1 MWEKKERQKEAETG
15 DSKLKYFLGSW
26 RIHSCSSF
34 PGSDYVC
41 LTIFAFFLKP
51 PCYDSAACKERIL
64 IILKRKQKCLLSSI
78 NSNNSGIKLYVDCQS
93 QSQLLKPVS
102 HFWRVQSRGSMESA
116 TPAPGHFGGS
126 IPTLRF
132 PPEAG
137 DCWPRGRNH
146 RITHTLPSSFIAD
159 HECTTPQNT
168 RAWRGLGNL
177 LIQPPLLIGKKMEV
191 LRDEEASTMLHDKL
205 VAKPG
210 PEPSYIRLL
219 PVSCQLKWASVLG
232 RSQGKKNSAVGKGW

>member
-1 MWEKKERQKEAETG
+1 MKWKTEKTSLWEGKVAKGRGRRRRRRWEGKWGRKKEKQKEAETG
-15 DSKLKYFLGSW
+15 DSKLKYFLDSW

-51 PCYDSAACKERIL
+51 PCYDSAACKERTL

-116 TPAPGHFGGS
+116 TPAPGHSGGS
-126 IPTLRF
+126 IPTLGF

-146 RITHTLPSSFIAD
+146 PHYTHSAFFLHCWPQM
-159 HECTTPQNT
+159 HTTT
-168 RAWRGLGNL
+168 
-177 LIQPPLLIGKKMEV
+177 E
-191 LRDEEASTMLHDKL
+191 
-205 VAKPG
+205 
-210 PEPSYIRLL
+210 Y
-219 PVSCQLKWASVLG
+219 
-232 RSQGKKNSAVGKGW
+232 